1 MSLYPLFANLG
12 GRRVLVVGGGSVGE
26 RKVKA
31 LLKSG
36 ADIEVGALDFT
47 PQLARHGAEDSI
59 RLRQGAFEE
68 RWLDGTWLVIAA
80 TGDRALNRR
89 IAEAAGRR
97 RLFVN
102 VVDDAELS
110 SFQVPAVVDR
120 SPLVVAISTA
130 GAAPV
135 LARLVRERI
144 ESLLDASL
152 GPLAALAARYRLRIR
167 ERFPDL
173 PRRRRYLVDLFSGKV
188 ATLLRRNRP
197 QQAERA
203 LQASLN
209 APAGAGARG
218 SVVLVGAGPGDPGLL
233 TLNALRALN
242 EADVILHDR
251 LVSAAIL
258 DLARRD
264 ATFIEVGKQGG
275 GAHTPQQRIH
285 ELMREHALAGR
296 RVVRLKGGDPFIFGR
311 GGEELEY
318 LRDHAIDYAVVPG
331 ITAAIACA
339 AYAGIPLTHRDHAQ
353 AVRLVTAQG
362 RDSMDTLDWQAL
374 AADRQTLAIY
384 MGVSGLGR
392 LREGLVRHGRPARTP
407 FALIENGTRPGQ
419 RIVRGTLADLVE
431 VAALHGVQS
440 PALLIVGEVAA
451 LADRL
456 HWAGAVPLYATDPL
470 AAGLRAA

>member
-80 TGDRALNRR
+80 TGDRALNRC

-318 LRDHAIDYAVVPG
+318 LRDHAIDYEVVPG
-331 ITAAIACA
+331 ITAALACA
-339 AYAGIPLTHRDHAQ
+339 AC
-353 AVRLVTAQG
+353 

-456 HWAGAVPLYATDPL
+456 HWAGAVPLFATDPL